1 MTTKRDLR
9 PQEESITINIPIWLV
24 LVASIIFA
32 LVFFVIGS
40 IFRHYPMSMGL
51 I

>member
-9 PQEESITINIPIWLV
+9 PQEPITIHIPIWLV
-24 LVASIIFA
+24 LVASILFA
-32 LVFFVIGS
+32 LVFFLIGS
-40 IFRHYPMSMGL
+40 FFRHYPMSMGL